1 MDVSGRVLAIT
12 QALGDPLRLAVL
24 QHLMGGP
31 ASVSELMTV
40 VGAEQSRLSNHLAV
54 LREGGLVR
62 ASRHGRQVLYELHD
76 RAVARLIES
85 LAQIGGP
92 PTRAVKSAP
101 VAHAR
106 TCYDHV
112 AGRLGVAIFEAL
124 VAGGAL
130 KTQKAAP
137 DSVALAPKAGPIF
150 EKLGVDL
157 EAARQERRRFATAC
171 LDWTERRPHLGG
183 ALGAALWAELVSRGW
198 IVRRP
203 GTRAVVVTA
212 AGTRGLRRTLGV
224 TLGGGPVGG

>member
-1 MDVSGRVLAIT
+1 MMDVSGRVLAIT

-54 LREGGLVR
+54 LRERGLVR

-137 DSVALAPKAGPIF
+137 GGP
-150 EKLGVDL
+150 
-157 EAARQERRRFATAC
+157 
-171 LDWTERRPHLGG
+171 
-183 ALGAALWAELVSRGW
+183 AALPHSASHRWFAPANSFRARSMSNGFSCRVSRSHS
-198 IVRRP
+198 V
-203 GTRAVVVTA
+203 RAV
-212 AGTRGLRRTLGV
+212 
-224 TLGGGPVGG
+224 PKKSPP

>member
-54 LREGGLVR
+54 LRERGLVR

-76 RAVARLIES
+76 RAVA
-85 LAQIGGP
+85 QIGSP

>member
-1 MDVSGRVLAIT
+1 MMDVSGRVLAIT

-54 LREGGLVR
+54 LRERGLVR

-183 ALGAALWAELVSRGW
+183 ALGAAILGALRARGY
-198 IVRRP
+198 VRRRP
-203 GTRAVVVTA
+203 
-212 AGTRGLRRTLGV
+212 RGRDVKLTKPLARWLAT
-224 TLGGGPVGG
+224 